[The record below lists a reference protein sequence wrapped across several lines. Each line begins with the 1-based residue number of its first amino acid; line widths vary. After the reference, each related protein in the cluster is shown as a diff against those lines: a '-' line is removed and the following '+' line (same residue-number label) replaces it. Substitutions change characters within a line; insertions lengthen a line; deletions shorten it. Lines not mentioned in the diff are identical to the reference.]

1 MKTASDN
8 RNSTAPATGLVGIV
22 AAALLVS
29 TLTLVSTEA
38 SALDIN
44 GLVAMAISYAR
55 NHSGYSAHRSGTQ
68 TAARR
73 DRDSDDADDAD
84 SSDYNRKSAGTASSQ
99 HRPSAVRRSVEASA
113 TSPADTMVSLDR
125 PDND

>member
-1 MKTASDN
+1 MKTASNN
-8 RNSTAPATGLVGIV
+8 RKSTVPATGLVGIV
-22 AAALLVS
+22 AATLLVS

-44 GLVAMAISYAR
+44 GLAAMAISYVR

-73 DRDSDDADDAD
+73 DRASDDADDEG
-84 SSDYNRKSAGTASSQ
+84 SSDYNRKSAGTVSSQ
-99 HRPSAVRRSVEASA
+99 HRPSAVRRLVEGSA

-125 PDND
+125 PHYD